1 MITAKKSLGQHFLHD
16 ANITRKIVNYCG
28 DISTFNIIEIGPGP
42 GALTRAILEAKPLSY
57 TGIEKDERC
66 ITTLQ
71 KLYALHPVPSTLH
84 HSDALRF
91 SIPDHTPAPRAIIAN
106 LPYNVGTEMLIRW
119 LKEISR
125 HSSSGGGSVS
135 DGGEA
140 PSSTYKFL
148 TLMFQKEVVDRIVAS
163 PSTKDYGRLSVLTQ
177 WLCEE
182 EALFD
187 LPPTAFHPPPKVT
200 STVVRL
206 IPRSTPKPCNL
217 AALEKVTAAAF
228 GQRRKMLR
236 ASLKPLGGESL
247 LEKAGINPTLRA
259 ENLSVAEFLNLAN
272 LVAGKE
278 DNH

>member
-1 MITAKKSLGQHFLHD
+1 
-16 ANITRKIVNYCG
+16 
-28 DISTFNIIEIGPGP
+28 
-42 GALTRAILEAKPLSY
+42 
-57 TGIEKDERC
+57 
-66 ITTLQ
+66 
-71 KLYALHPVPSTLH
+71 
-84 HSDALRF
+84 
-91 SIPDHTPAPRAIIAN
+91 
-106 LPYNVGTEMLIRW
+106 
-119 LKEISR
+119 
-125 HSSSGGGSVS
+125 
-135 DGGEA
+135 
-140 PSSTYKFL
+140 
-148 TLMFQKEVVDRIVAS
+148 MFQKEVVDRIVAS